1 MCIMFRDKWSILFF
15 KFPFCGDFSLL
26 LLKMVQETSR
36 KLKIYKGM
44 FFETSITIWY
54 IVLAEWA
61 KTQNCDNK
69 IMYKFSVLKTL
80 AGDRPYSHS
89 KSSLNKA

>member
-1 MCIMFRDKWSILFF
+1 MTSVYISIKWY
-15 KFPFCGDFSLL
+15 K
-26 LLKMVQETSR
+26 KHRETSR

-69 IMYKFSVLKTL
+69 IMYKFSVLKTV
-80 AGDRPYSHS
+80 AGYRPYSHS
-89 KSSLNKA
+89 VNQA